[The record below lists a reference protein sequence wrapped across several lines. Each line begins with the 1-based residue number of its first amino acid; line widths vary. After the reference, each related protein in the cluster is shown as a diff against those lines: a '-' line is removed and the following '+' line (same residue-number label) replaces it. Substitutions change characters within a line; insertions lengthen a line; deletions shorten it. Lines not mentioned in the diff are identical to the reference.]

1 MSEVFENDIPQGPV
15 AFDQRVRLLQIVRAD
30 RAHMLPRRANSSSH
44 AVIQVSGNAAASAA
58 ETDMC
63 RWPAIRSSSNP

>member
-1 MSEVFENDIPQGPV
+1 
-15 AFDQRVRLLQIVRAD
+15 VRLLQIVRAD